1 MLYNTTLTFREDC
14 FTHLQT
20 CSKDHQEY
28 PRPQAGQK
36 HQYSDKKKKEITQ
49 LYSAVHTAVK
59 RFTWMEGFHI
69 LPTSKT
75 QKNLNCIKL
84 FFNLIGMESHD
95 TFKSR
100 ISTEEVFPCW
110 QCKIVYIKFIFGKKI
125 LDQSIHSQ
133 LSTNR
138 EPIKPKYLFKM

>member
-1 MLYNTTLTFREDC
+1 
-14 FTHLQT
+14 
-20 CSKDHQEY
+20 
-28 PRPQAGQK
+28 
-36 HQYSDKKKKEITQ
+36 
-49 LYSAVHTAVK
+49 
-59 RFTWMEGFHI
+59 MEGFHI